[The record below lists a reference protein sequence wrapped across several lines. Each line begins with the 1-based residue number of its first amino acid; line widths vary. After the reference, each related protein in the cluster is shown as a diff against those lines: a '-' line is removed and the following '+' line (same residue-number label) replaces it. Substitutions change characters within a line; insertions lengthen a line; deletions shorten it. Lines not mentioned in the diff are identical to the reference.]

1 MDGLLVPFFFEL
13 CVTVLNSNVFLL
25 IIIIITLPRDHCRW
39 DADLSTILLT
49 YRVQEQV
56 VAAQANVWPEV
67 PGGGVSQDDWIQ
79 RLLFTK
85 WG

>member
-1 MDGLLVPFFFEL
+1 MNGLLVPFFFDL

-25 IIIIITLPRDHCRW
+25 IIIIITLPRDHCGW

-56 VAAQANVWPEV
+56 VAYSDQANVWLEV

-79 RLLFTK
+79 RS
-85 WG
+85 